1 MLPHFKSLWK
11 IITKKSQN
19 KKQFQRK
26 VTLRRQKQN
35 LLRNAHI
42 KGKYFI
48 LCYLRRNILLRGVLL
63 IGNISSLVIFVN
75 KRPFTFTSS

>member
-35 LLRNAHI
+35 LLRNMHI
-42 KGKYFI
+42 KGKYFM
-48 LCYLRRNILLRGVLL
+48 LYYLRRDILLWGVLL
-63 IGNISSLVIFVN
+63 IDNFNSLVIL
-75 KRPFTFTSS
+75 

>member
-19 KKQFQRK
+19 KKQLQRK

-35 LLRNAHI
+35 LLRNMHI
-42 KGKYFI
+42 KGKYFM
-48 LCYLRRNILLRGVLL
+48 LYYLRRDILLRGVLL
-63 IGNISSLVIFVN
+63 IDNFNSLVIL
-75 KRPFTFTSS
+75 

>member
-35 LLRNAHI
+35 LLRNMHK
-42 KGKYFI
+42 KGKYFM
-48 LCYLRRNILLRGVLL
+48 LYYLRRDILLRGVLL
-63 IGNISSLVIFVN
+63 IDNFNSLVIL
-75 KRPFTFTSS
+75 

>member
-1 MLPHFKSLWK
+1 MLPHFRSIWK

-35 LLRNAHI
+35 LLRNMHI
-42 KGKYFI
+42 KGKYFM
-48 LCYLRRNILLRGVLL
+48 LYYLRRDILLRGVLL
-63 IGNISSLVIFVN
+63 IDNFNSLVIL
-75 KRPFTFTSS
+75 